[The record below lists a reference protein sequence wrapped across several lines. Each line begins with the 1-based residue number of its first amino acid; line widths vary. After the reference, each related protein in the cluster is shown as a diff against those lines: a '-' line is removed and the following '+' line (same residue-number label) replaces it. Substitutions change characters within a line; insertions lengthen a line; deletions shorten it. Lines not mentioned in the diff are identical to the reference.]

1 MTTAPSPT
9 TPAMP
14 ASGRA
19 ALDLAHRRYVL
30 VEQGVGSAIFNL
42 LLNGA
47 IAWFMTRSLERVP
60 LWGAQ
65 TSIAGDTIGT
75 TFLLPFFTCL
85 IVTRLARGRV
95 TSGRLPPVSWRRD
108 SHAALGRLPAR
119 TLPRA
124 LVLGLA
130 TLIAVAP
137 VAVWALMAL
146 EVNDLA
152 VWHFITFKA
161 LFAAVLAAIVTPIV
175 ALGALGDTVLET
187 SAAPARA
194 AGA

>member
-1 MTTAPSPT
+1 MTTVPSPT
-9 TPAMP
+9 PPATPP
-14 ASGRA
+14 SDPA

-30 VEQGVGSAIFNL
+30 IEQGVGAAIFNL

-60 LWGAQ
+60 LWGTT

-85 IVTRLARGRV
+85 IVTRLARGQV

-137 VAVWALMAL
+137 VAVWALTAL

-152 VWHFITFKA
+152 VWHFVTFKA
-161 LFAAVLAAIVTPIV
+161 LFAALLAAIITPIV
-175 ALGALGDTVLET
+175 ALGALGDTAPET
-187 SAAPARA
+187 SAAPARV
-194 AGA
+194 GGG